1 MRNICFTDTSYL
13 IFLDILFVFKVKRG
27 TFLPIHRYVHF
38 DLISNIFLCRD
49 ASITL
54 RIKLLTWCGVISLA
68 GLKFVKIF
76 RANFEPSYK
85 TFYNITS
92 NDFFLSWRR
101 FVVCGNF
108 CEWSDCDVSSA
119 NSVCKHSC
127 VLPFSAGISLTLF
140 LGRRQ
145 RWGN

>member
-1 MRNICFTDTSYL
+1 M
-13 IFLDILFVFKVKRG
+13 FKVKRG

-85 TFYNITS
+85 TF
-92 NDFFLSWRR
+92 
-101 FVVCGNF
+101 
-108 CEWSDCDVSSA
+108 
-119 NSVCKHSC
+119 
-127 VLPFSAGISLTLF
+127 
-140 LGRRQ
+140 
-145 RWGN
+145 